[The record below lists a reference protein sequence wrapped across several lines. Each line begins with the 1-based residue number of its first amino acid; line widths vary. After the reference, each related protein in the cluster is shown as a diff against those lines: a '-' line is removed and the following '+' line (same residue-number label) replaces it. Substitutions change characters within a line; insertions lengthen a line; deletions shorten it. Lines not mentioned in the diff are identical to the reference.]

1 MARAK
6 RSSRILTDAEKRLA
20 GMRAVNAKLSFGD
33 EISVPAME
41 AKIVAVREKLA
52 AYNELLSEV
61 DEIYEEVLN
70 AEQDLSNL
78 SSKLLAGVGLRYG
91 KDSHEYET
99 VGGSRQRRSPRRS
112 AKVAATAS

>member
-6 RSSRILTDAEKRLA
+6 KASRVLAEAEKRIA
-20 GMRAVNAKLSFGD
+20 GMKTVNAKLSFGD
-33 EISVPAME
+33 EISVPAMA

-70 AEQDLSNL
+70 AEQDLSDL
-78 SSKLLAGVGLRYG
+78 SSKLLAGVGLKYG
-91 KDSHEYET
+91 KDSREYET
-99 VGGSRQRRSPRRS
+99 VGGSRRRRSPRRS
-112 AKVAATAS
+112 VKVAATAS